1 VCRAQRE
8 ARRTIGPSARTGPHI
23 AGEVARSEEHAE
35 GIVASVL
42 CIGVLEFWRAH
53 SLLAVLLMR
62 TAAPG

>member
-1 VCRAQRE
+1 MCRAQRE

-42 CIGVLEFWRAH
+42 WIGVLE
-53 SLLAVLLMR
+53 
-62 TAAPG
+62 